1 MPTRFEIFCRV
12 ADAGSFTRAAEQL
25 GYSQSAVSQ
34 TVRALEQE
42 LGTALLSRGRGGVR
56 LTADGEA
63 YLPYFRA
70 ICGADE
76 ALARKQREMRGLEN
90 SVIRIGTFTSVSRN
104 LLPPLMQ
111 RFKALYPGVQFELR
125 QGEYTGISRWLCE
138 GGVDLGF
145 LGTREV
151 DGLCTRPLY
160 RDEMAAV
167 LPPTHPLA
175 AQKSVSLAQLAEEPF
190 ILLDEGERSVPLDA
204 FAREGLQARLAYK
217 VYDDYTILAMVRQG
231 LGVSILYRLAVA
243 GFEQGLALRPVAE
256 PLERT
261 VSLAWRAWDTL
272 PLAARRFAEFIFR
285 CAPELLPG
293 GLAAPPL

>member
-1 MPTRFEIFCRV
+1 MLTRFEIFCRV
-12 ADAGSFTRAAEQL
+12 VDTGSFTRAAEQL

-42 LGTALLSRGRGGVR
+42 LGTALLARGRGGVR
-56 LTADGEA
+56 LTADGAA

-90 SVIRIGTFTSVSRN
+90 SLIRIGTFTSVSRN

-125 QGEYTGISRWLCE
+125 QGEYTGIGRWLLE
-138 GGVDLGF
+138 GSVDLGF
-145 LGTREV
+145 LGVSTAS
-151 DGLCTRPLY
+151 GLHTKPLY
-160 RDEMAAV
+160 RDEMTAV
-167 LPPTHPLA
+167 LPPAHPLA
-175 AQKSVSLAQLAEEPF
+175 AQTCVSLVQLAEEAF
-190 ILLDEGERSVPLDA
+190 ILLDEGEHSIPLDA
-204 FAREGLQARLAYK
+204 FAREGLPVQLAYK

-243 GFEQGLALRPVAE
+243 GFEQGLALRPVTE

-261 VSLAWRAWDTL
+261 VSRAWRAWDTL
-272 PLAARRFAEFIFR
+272 PLASRRFAEFVLENVP
-285 CAPELLPG
+285 ALLPE
-293 GLAAPPL
+293 GLAARPV